1 MLENKKQ
8 NIRMKNYNF
17 LLISKNITKS
27 KRNGQFNKEYEHGH
41 FEQCRFL
48 SSIEPDHG
56 FSVLI
61 LRKYKLIQLLTTKA
75 K

>member
-1 MLENKKQ
+1 MLENKNTHEK
-8 NIRMKNYNF
+8 F
-17 LLISKNITKS
+17 LILADLKNITKS
-27 KRNGQFNKEYEHGH
+27 KRNGQLNKEYEHGH

-61 LRKYKLIQLLTTKA
+61 FKQV
-75 K
+75 